1 MVVQQQGPFLMNNTR
16 RLADDLAK
24 KLDDLQQRYRV
35 VEDEREY
42 LLEKLRQSEAGC
54 SAVLEASGVGMIICD
69 VDGVC
74 LNANTLALKQLE
86 YDHSHLNGTH
96 FSEIAHP
103 ENRETLKK
111 LLGYLHDGTV
121 DHFQMELRLLHRKG
135 GTMWARLNASL
146 FDEDQSKHDYIILS
160 IEDMGAYV
168 WAEQKLKYAERK
180 YNHLYEN
187 TREAIIS
194 IGINSLVVSANPAAW
209 RMFGYNRADDIIG
222 KPISELF
229 RHQKDARQSLAAILD
244 KGSIENLEAKFVRQD
259 GKAFYGLVNAMV
271 VKNDDGRL
279 IGVDAFIRDITD
291 RIHQR
296 NQIKQSLYEKDIL
309 LREIHHRVKNNMQ
322 VIISLLM
329 LQIDRFEDEKAEMM
343 FKEGINRI
351 RAMSLIH
358 ESLFNTEKVN
368 TINFDHYV
376 RNLCEQIINLYMLPI
391 NASSI
396 EYSIDDVHIDI
407 DTAVACGL
415 VINELISNSLKHGYP
430 DDRERRIR
438 ISFSEDE
445 DMYRLTVSDNGI
457 GFDAGDDWRSTES
470 LGLKI
475 VHMIVERQLRGSVDL
490 ETDNGTLYRISFRKH
505 HRFNR

>member
-1 MVVQQQGPFLMNNTR
+1 MNDPR
-16 RLADDLAK
+16 KLADDDLTK
-24 KLDDLQQRYRV
+24 KLDELQQRYRAV
-35 VEDEREY
+35 NDEREY
-42 LLEKLRQSEAGC
+42 LIETLRHSEAGC

-69 VDGVC
+69 AGGVC

-86 YDHSHLNGTH
+86 YDHAHLNGTH
-96 FSEIAHP
+96 FSEFAHP
-103 ENRETLKK
+103 ENRDTLNK
-111 LLGYLHDGTV
+111 LFGYLRDGAV
-121 DHFQMELRLLHRKG
+121 DHFQMELRLLHRRG

-146 FDEDQSKHDYIILS
+146 FDVKRSTHEYIILS

-168 WAEQKLKYAERK
+168 WAEQKLKYTERK

-209 RMFGYNRADDIIG
+209 RMFGYNRADEIIG
-222 KPISELF
+222 KPIGELF
-229 RHQKDARQSLAAILD
+229 RHQGDARKSLAEVLD
-244 KGSIENLEAKFVRQD
+244 RGSIENLEVKFIRRD
-259 GKAFYGLVNAMV
+259 GKAFFGLVNAMV
-271 VKNDDGRL
+271 IKNDDGRL

-291 RIHQR
+291 RIYQR
-296 NQIKQSLYEKDIL
+296 NQIKQSLYEKEVL

-329 LQIDRFEDEKAEMM
+329 LQIDRFEDENAVIL

-358 ESLFNTEKVN
+358 ESLYISDKVN

-376 RNLCEQIINLYMLPI
+376 RSLCEQVINLYMLPI

-396 EYSIDDVHIDI
+396 EYEIDDMHIDI
-407 DTAVACGL
+407 DAAVACGL

-430 DDRERRIR
+430 DDREPSIR

-445 DMYRLTVSDNGI
+445 DIYRLTVSDNGV
-457 GFDAGDDWRSTES
+457 GFDAGEDWP
-470 LGLKI
+470 
-475 VHMIVERQLRGSVDL
+475 V
-490 ETDNGTLYRISFRKH
+490 
-505 HRFNR
+505 NRVAWAENSNNDR